1 MTIRG
6 SAGERMI
13 SMVEVKHATDATF
26 DELVLKNEK
35 PVVVDFWA
43 AWCGPCRMVSPELEK
58 LAEKYEG
65 SIEVIKV
72 DVDANP
78 AVSQAF
84 NILSLPTIAFF
95 QPGKQPMGV
104 VGFRP
109 LEQLEQH
116 FGLAQYATETQE
128 S

>member
-6 SAGERMI
+6 SAGERTI

-65 SIEVIKV
+65 SIEVGRPRGV
-72 DVDANP
+72 RVQHWSTHVTTCAN
-78 AVSQAF
+78 
-84 NILSLPTIAFF
+84 
-95 QPGKQPMGV
+95 
-104 VGFRP
+104 
-109 LEQLEQH
+109 
-116 FGLAQYATETQE
+116 TQVI
-128 S
+128 